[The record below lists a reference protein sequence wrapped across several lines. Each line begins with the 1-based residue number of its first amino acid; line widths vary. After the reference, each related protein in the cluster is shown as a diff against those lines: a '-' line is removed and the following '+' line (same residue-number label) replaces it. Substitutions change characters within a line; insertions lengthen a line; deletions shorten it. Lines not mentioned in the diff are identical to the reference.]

1 MPLLPSYLPAHRP
14 LHGER
19 RFIPVGI
26 CLVTALLL
34 VLPPVLSAAKDAEG
48 IKFFESRIRPVL
60 VERCFKCHSQQAKPP
75 KGKLR
80 LDFPRG
86 WLGGGE
92 SGPAL
97 VAGKPAESLLI
108 SALKYQDYK
117 MPPGGKLPA
126 AIVKDFSTWIE
137 MGAPTPTTY
146 GAKLSPAAQETIDWA
161 TALDHWAYRP
171 LLKSPPP
178 AIRTAGWARNPIDRF
193 ILSGLEQNNLDPP
206 ARADNATLIR
216 RVYFD
221 LTGLPPSP
229 QDLAKYRAVLNQ
241 PRGYRQLVDDLLD
254 SPHYGERWGRHWLDV
269 ARYSDSNGADEN
281 KPYPLA
287 WRYRNYVIRQ
297 FNQDTPYDV
306 FVHQQI
312 AGDLLAPQTTAITN
326 DQINA
331 TTFLALGVKID
342 AEQDPEKKRS
352 DMIDEQIDTIGRAFL
367 GVTVGCAR
375 CHDHKFDPFTTEDY
389 YAMAGV
395 LRSTKLTN
403 VNLKSDEQ
411 PVLKKR
417 NEEIATQRQK
427 LLNDV
432 GRQLGQLAIE
442 KPADYLR
449 HVPTIVKW
457 QNTQFDAELRIRLAT
472 TANRPLQPV
481 GELIKLNDGG
491 RIQRIQAETFA
502 RGNFGI
508 VTDGYGKGIGIIS
521 DKNGSGLQTFE
532 HDLNVPTAGIYQ
544 LDIRYAAAA
553 ARPGKLFLN
562 GKLVKDGAVGEVT
575 GGWNPEHQKW
585 HVSGRYAFQAGAN
598 VLRFEVPNVMSHIDQ
613 IVLAPVLDDA
623 FLTREA
629 ERYDRGD
636 FSRIKDNYGKNI
648 GIAATSRSNE
658 ISFMEF
664 DIATTTKGPHLLQF
678 RYAADASRPMAI
690 LLDGKRI
697 NKEAFKE
704 VTGGWYPEHQK
715 WMTEATIDLTQPM
728 HTIRLETT
736 KVSVHIDKMRL
747 VPLNTASELP
757 SPSKVAKAHQL
768 NPASLQRWVIACQEV
783 TTKIPEVANWLKQGG
798 KPPTGLSALTEEEL
812 KTLLSRPAH
821 TGELQPADKA
831 TVANLDDELKKNNE
845 RQAALGKIVAM
856 AVGEGDINDMPIHV
870 RGSHLQAGAIVQRRA
885 PRLLTDTKPGLFPKD
900 ESGRLQLAHA
910 ITGSKTP
917 LAARVI
923 SNRIWRW
930 HFGKALVRSTENF
943 GTSGETP
950 THPELLDYLAGYLL
964 ENNWSLKALHRHIL
978 ESSTYRMGFDFN
990 EQAAAKDPDN
1000 RWYWRHTPKRLEAEA
1015 IRDALLSASGEIDL
1029 HVGGAPF
1036 EGISTLSPSPQA
1048 LMSNRR
1054 AYENSK
1060 RRSVYLPI
1068 VRTNVYKFLT
1078 LFDFPNPAFPTG
1090 NRHTTTLPTQAMLML
1105 NSNWVQE
1112 TAEAM
1117 ARRLI
1122 HSEATA
1128 EKRIVLAYTLAF
1140 SRPPSASELR
1150 DAQEFIT
1157 NYNNTEKMADERA
1170 WNAFCQLLF
1179 LSNEF
1184 IYIN

>member
-1 MPLLPSYLPAHRP
+1 MQRINQNSIPRRPIPRQLIILLCWLVLSGNSPLL
-14 LHGER
+14 
-19 RFIPVGI
+19 
-26 CLVTALLL
+26 
-34 VLPPVLSAAKDAEG
+34 AAENAEG
-48 IKFFESRIRPVL
+48 IRFFEARIRPVL
-60 VERCFKCHSQQAKPP
+60 VERCFKCHSQRAKPP

-80 LDFPRG
+80 LDFPKG
-86 WLGGGE
+86 WLSGGE
-92 SGPAL
+92 SGPAV

-126 AIVKDFSTWIE
+126 AIVKDFTTWIE
-137 MGAPTPTTY
+137 MGAPTPATY
-146 GAKLSPAAQETIDWA
+146 GAKLSTAAQETIDWA
-161 TALDHWAYRP
+161 TALDHWAYKP
-171 LLKSPPP
+171 LLKPSPP
-178 AIRTAGWARNPIDRF
+178 AIRSADWVSNPIDHF
-193 ILSGLEQNNLDPP
+193 ILSGLEQNNLETPT
-206 ARADNATLIR
+206 RADNATLIR
-216 RVYFD
+216 RVHFD

-229 QDLAKYRAVLNQ
+229 QALTKYLAILSQ
-241 PRGYRQLVDDLLD
+241 PKGYRQLVDDLLD

-352 DMIDEQIDTIGRAFL
+352 DIIDEQIDTIGRAFL
-367 GVTVGCAR
+367 GVTIGCAR

-403 VNLKSDEQ
+403 VNLKSDQQ

-417 NEEIATQRQK
+417 NEELATQRQE
-427 LLNDV
+427 LLTDV
-432 GRQLGQLAIE
+432 GGQLGRIATE
-442 KPADYLR
+442 TPAEYLR
-449 HVPTIVKW
+449 HVPAILKW
-457 QNTQFDAELRIRLAT
+457 QNTQFDAELRIRLST
-472 TANRPLQPV
+472 SANRPFLPV
-481 GELIKLNDGG
+481 GDLIKLNDGG

-502 RGNFGI
+502 RGNFGV

-532 HDLNVPTAGIYQ
+532 HDLNVPTAGLYQ

-562 GKLVKDGAVGEVT
+562 GKLVKDGAVGGVT

-598 VLRFEVPNVMSHIDQ
+598 VLRFEVQNVMSHIDQ
-613 IVLAPVLDDA
+613 IALAPVLDDA

-629 ERYDRGD
+629 ESYDRGD
-636 FSRIKDNYGKNI
+636 FSRLKNGYGENI

-664 DIATTTKGPHLLQF
+664 DVSTTSKGLHLLQF
-678 RYAADASRPMAI
+678 RYAADASRPMTI

-697 NKEAFKE
+697 NTEAFKK
-704 VTGGWYPEHQK
+704 VTGGWYPKDQK
-715 WMTEATIDLTQPM
+715 WMTEATVDLTQPM

-757 SPSKVAKAHQL
+757 SPSKVAKDNQL

-783 TTKIPEVANWLKQGG
+783 STKLPEVERWLKQGG
-798 KPPTGLSALTEEEL
+798 KPPAGLSALPAEEL
-812 KTLLSRPAH
+812 NSLLSKPAH
-821 TGELQPADKA
+821 TGELQADDKA
-831 TVANLDDELKKNNE
+831 TIANIDDELNKNKD
-845 RQAALGKIVAM
+845 RLAALGKIVAM
-856 AVGEGDINDMPIHV
+856 AVGEGDINDMPVHI
-870 RGSHLQAGAIVQRRA
+870 RGSHLQAGNIVRRRA
-885 PRLLTDTKPGLFPKD
+885 PRLLTDENPGFFPKD

-910 ITGSKTP
+910 ITESSTP

-923 SNRIWRW
+923 TNRIWRW

-978 ESSTYRMGFDFN
+978 ESSTYRMGFNFD

-1015 IRDALLSASGEIDL
+1015 IRDTLLSVSGEIDL
-1029 HVGGAPF
+1029 QLGGAPF

-1054 AYENSK
+1054 VYENSK

-1112 TAEAM
+1112 TAESM
-1117 ARRLI
+1117 AKRLI
-1122 HSEATA
+1122 RSETTA
-1128 EKRIVLAYTLAF
+1128 EKRIMLAYKLAF
-1140 SRPPSASELR
+1140 SRPPSESELKE
-1150 DAQEFIT
+1150 AQEFIA
-1157 NYNNTEKMADERA
+1157 NYNAAEEIDDERA
-1170 WNAFCQLLF
+1170 WDAFCQLLF